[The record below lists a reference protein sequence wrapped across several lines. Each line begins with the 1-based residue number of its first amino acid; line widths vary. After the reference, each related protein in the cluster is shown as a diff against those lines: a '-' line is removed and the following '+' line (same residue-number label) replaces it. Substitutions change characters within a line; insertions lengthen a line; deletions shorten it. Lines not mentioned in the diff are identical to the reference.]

1 VGPFGRR
8 RARCSS
14 RLVAAAAVVAAF
26 LPAALAPAAAGAD
39 DEVVI
44 EGTGLHPP
52 LVRTTTSRRVTF
64 INRSGRIARLQF
76 LGDSGDHRAFEVP
89 VQLWVVFDR
98 PGRHRYLVH
107 LGTEGEAVTLQ
118 GTVEVVKQGAGSLD
132 PPTCDSVT
140 LPGMKVMGECI
151 AW

>member
-1 VGPFGRR
+1 MGPFGRR
-8 RARCSS
+8 QARRAS
-14 RLVAAAAVVAAF
+14 RLVAAAAAF
-26 LPAALAPAAAGAD
+26 LAAALAPAAARAD

-44 EGTGLHPP
+44 EGTGLRPP

-76 LGDSGDHRAFEVP
+76 LGDAGDDRAFEVP

-107 LGTEGEAVTLQ
+107 LGTERDAVTLQ

>member
-1 VGPFGRR
+1 VGPFGRGQAR
-8 RARCSS
+8 RAS
-14 RLVAAAAVVAAF
+14 RLVAVAA
-26 LPAALAPAAAGAD
+26 LLAAALAAAAARAD

-44 EGTGLHPP
+44 VAKELRPP

-76 LGDSGDHRAFEVP
+76 LGDVGDARAFEVP

-98 PGRHRYLVH
+98 PGRHRYRVH
-107 LGTEGEAVTLQ
+107 LGTGKDAVTLQ

-140 LPGMKVMGECI
+140 LPGMRVMGECI

>member
-1 VGPFGRR
+1 MGPFGIRQAR
-8 RARCSS
+8 RAS
-14 RLVAAAAVVAAF
+14 RLVAAAAAF
-26 LPAALAPAAAGAD
+26 LAAALAPAAARAD

-44 EGTGLHPP
+44 VGNGLRPP

>member
-1 VGPFGRR
+1 VGKELRP
-8 RARCSS
+8 S
-14 RLVAAAAVVAAF
+14 
-26 LPAALAPAAAGAD
+26 
-39 DEVVI
+39 
-44 EGTGLHPP
+44 

-64 INRSGRIARLQF
+64 INRSAGSRGSVPRRR
-76 LGDSGDHRAFEVP
+76 GDDRAFEVP

-107 LGTEGEAVTLQ
+107 LGTERDAVTLQ

-140 LPGMKVMGECI
+140 LPG
-151 AW
+151 

>member
-1 VGPFGRR
+1 VGPFGSRQAR
-8 RARCSS
+8 RAS
-14 RLVAAAAVVAAF
+14 RLAAAAF
-26 LPAALAPAAAGAD
+26 LAAALAPAAARAD

-44 EGTGLHPP
+44 VGTGLRPP
-52 LVRTTTSRRVTF
+52 LVRTTTSHRVTF

-76 LGDSGDHRAFEVP
+76 LGDAGDDRAFEVP

-98 PGRHRYLVH
+98 PGRHRYRVY
-107 LGTEGEAVTLQ
+107 LGTERDAVTLQ

>member
-1 VGPFGRR
+1 MGPFGRR
-8 RARCSS
+8 QARRAS
-14 RLVAAAAVVAAF
+14 RLVAAAF
-26 LPAALAPAAAGAD
+26 LAAALVPAAARAD

-44 EGTGLHPP
+44 VGTGLRPP

-64 INRSGRIARLQF
+64 INRSGRIARIQF
-76 LGDSGDHRAFEVP
+76 LGDAGDDRAFEVP

-107 LGTEGEAVTLQ
+107 LGTERDAVTLQ